1 METGFDSQ
9 TGDHSSIAQLAEH
22 EAVNFGVPGSSP
34 GGGVEKARSTL
45 VSIFGVRLYSV
56 NKRAA
61 RAIGAAVAQLLYTQT
76 VIGSNPILPTYIN
89 TSKSIM
95 ETLYK
100 LLSDTQASLFLLF
113 QKTWVYHWHIVGPD
127 FKQIHDLFGEQYVSI
142 QEEVDRISEHMRFLG
157 IKPISSLSRVLE
169 VSGVGEAKTNIS
181 EMEMIKDLLEGHK
194 KIIDMLGEV
203 AEEAE
208 AQKSRGTV
216 NLVDDMNEAHGKF
229 VWMLR
234 SFTE

>member
-1 METGFDSQ
+1 ME
-9 TGDHSSIAQLAEH
+9 
-22 EAVNFGVPGSSP
+22 
-34 GGGVEKARSTL
+34 K
-45 VSIFGVRLYSV
+45 
-56 NKRAA
+56 
-61 RAIGAAVAQLLYTQT
+61 
-76 VIGSNPILPTYIN
+76 
-89 TSKSIM
+89 
-95 ETLYK
+95 LYK
-100 LLSDTQASLFLLF
+100 FLSDTQASLFLLF
-113 QKTWVYHWHIVGPD
+113 QKTWVYHWHVVGPD
-127 FKQIHDLFGEQYVSI
+127 FKQIHDLFGDQYAEI
-142 QEEVDRISEHMRFLG
+142 QEEVDRISEHMRFLS

-216 NLVDDMNEAHGKF
+216 NLVDDLNEAHGKF